1 MRHFLPGN
9 SVVYRI
15 ISGSVIGDELRQL
28 RRLYEGEDIIMFE
41 QREYNIQTGFMPAVR
56 LKALNLDLAH
66 VREGLRI
73 SLDLIDRMNVI
84 CKEKKTEFI
93 VLLLPTKES
102 VYSDFIGNNGS
113 LPSTET
119 IDELLRNES
128 EVRNIVIN
136 HLDKNNIAFINVVD
150 ALRDRTRYEQM
161 YPKNFGTHS
170 NKNGYR
176 IIAGSVNKYIINE
189 SSN

>member
-1 MRHFLPGN
+1 M
-9 SVVYRI
+9 
-15 ISGSVIGDELRQL
+15 IGDELRQL

-41 QREYNIQTGFMPAVR
+41 DKKYGIKTGFMPAVR
-56 LKALNLDLAH
+56 LKALNLELPR

-84 CKEKKTEFI
+84 CMEKKTEFV

-102 VYSDFIGNNGS
+102 VYADYIGNNS
-113 LPSTET
+113 LLPNSEM
-119 IDELLRNES
+119 IDELLRNEN
-128 EVRNIVIN
+128 EVRKIVIN
-136 HLDKNNIAFINVVD
+136 HLNKNDIAFID
-150 ALRDRTRYEQM
+150 AVNTLRDRTRHEQL

-176 IIAGSVNKYIINE
+176 IIAKSVAQHL
-189 SSN
+189 SAD